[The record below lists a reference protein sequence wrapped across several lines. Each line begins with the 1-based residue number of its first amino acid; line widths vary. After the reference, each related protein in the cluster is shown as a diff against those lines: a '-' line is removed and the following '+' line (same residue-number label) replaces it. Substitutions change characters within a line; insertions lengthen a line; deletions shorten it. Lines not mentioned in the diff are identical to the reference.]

1 MEMQSLFGHIAG
13 DSRVQFVLDY
23 TLVDYSLV
31 DCTLVDCTL
40 VDCTL
45 VDCTLVD
52 CTPVDCT
59 LMDFQNFV
67 DQIAQDQKV
76 AQLPVVQTES
86 VFGL

>member
-23 TLVDYSLV
+23 TLVDCALV
-31 DCTLVDCTL
+31 KCTRVE
-40 VDCTL
+40 
-45 VDCTLVD
+45 CTLVD

>member
-23 TLVDYSLV
+23 TLVDCALVKCTRVECTLVDDRLV
-31 DCTLVDCTL
+31 DCTL
-40 VDCTL
+40 
-45 VDCTLVD
+45 
-52 CTPVDCT
+52 VDCT